1 MADVFLDWNSDFVV
15 SASGGLLLADGVD
28 LSNQRIIRRLCT
40 AVQGYVW
47 HQDYGAGLLQRIG
60 RPGVVTQISSIVRA
74 QIALEA
80 TVAASPSPVITV
92 DEDANNLGAFIIT
105 IKYTES
111 ATGEPV
117 TLSFTP

>member
-1 MADVFLDWNSDFVV
+1 MADADLDWNSDFVV
-15 SASGGLLLADGVD
+15 SANGGLGLVDGIR

-47 HQDYGAGLLQRIG
+47 HLDYGAGLLQRIG
-60 RPGVVTQISSIVRA
+60 RPGRVTQIASIVRA

-80 TVAASPSPVITV
+80 TVAAQPSPTITV
-92 DEDANNLGAFIIT
+92 DEDTDNLGTFIIT

>member
-1 MADVFLDWNSDFVV
+1 MADAYLDWNGDFVV
-15 SASGGLLLADGVD
+15 SASGGLLLADGID

-47 HQDYGAGLLQRIG
+47 HLDYGAGLLQRIG
-60 RPGVVTQISSIVRA
+60 RPARVTSIAAIVRA

-80 TVAASPSPVITV
+80 SVAATPPPVIGV
-92 DEDANNLGAFIIT
+92 EEDSENLGAFIIT
-105 IKYTES
+105 ITYTEA

-117 TLSFTP
+117 TLSFTT